1 MNKKKVTG
9 IIAVAAIV
17 VIILIAAG
25 AKKQSPAPE
34 ELTGEDRTEEAA
46 NSGNGAVDTGIRPE
60 TDTQAELNV
69 STTPETSV
77 DTSASS
83 GTSPAETPPET
94 NKQGETPDSPPSC
107 SIPAISG

>member
-34 ELTGEDRTEEAA
+34 ELTGEDRTEEA
-46 NSGNGAVDTGIRPE
+46 VFDPKP
-60 TDTQAELNV
+60 
-69 STTPETSV
+69 TPRQ
-77 DTSASS
+77 
-83 GTSPAETPPET
+83 
-94 NKQGETPDSPPSC
+94 N
-107 SIPAISG
+107 

>member
-25 AKKQSPAPE
+25 PKEQSPAPE

-60 TDTQAELNV
+60 TDTQAKSNV
-69 STTPETSV
+69 STAPETSV

-83 GTSPAETPPET
+83 GTSPAET
-94 NKQGETPDSPPSC
+94 
-107 SIPAISG
+107 SGNQ

>member
-46 NSGNGAVDTGIRPE
+46 NSGNGAVDTRY
-60 TDTQAELNV
+60 
-69 STTPETSV
+69 STRNRHPGRIKCFYHTGDFSRYLGLV
-77 DTSASS
+77 RDFA
-83 GTSPAETPPET
+83 
-94 NKQGETPDSPPSC
+94 C
-107 SIPAISG
+107 

>member
-1 MNKKKVTG
+1 MNKKKLTG

-25 AKKQSPAPE
+25 SKKQSPAPE

-46 NSGNGAVDTGIRPE
+46 NSGNGAVDTGIRSE
-60 TDTQAELNV
+60 TDTQAESIA
-69 STTPETSV
+69 STVPDISV

-83 GTSPAETPPET
+83 GTSPAE
-94 NKQGETPDSPPSC
+94 
-107 SIPAISG
+107 ASGNQ

>member
-25 AKKQSPAPE
+25 SKKQSPAPE
-34 ELTGEDRTEEAA
+34 ELTGADRTEEAA

-60 TDTQAELNV
+60 TGTQAESNV
-69 STTPETSV
+69 STAPETSV

-83 GTSPAETPPET
+83 GTSPAET
-94 NKQGETPDSPPSC
+94 
-107 SIPAISG
+107 SGNQ

>member
-46 NSGNGAVDTGIRPE
+46 NSGNGAVDTGIDRNRHPGRIKCFYH
-60 TDTQAELNV
+60 TGDFSRYLGLVRDFA
-69 STTPETSV
+69 
-77 DTSASS
+77 
-83 GTSPAETPPET
+83 
-94 NKQGETPDSPPSC
+94 C
-107 SIPAISG
+107 